1 MYSSII
7 AGTMKWGSWGAKFST
22 YQYLH
27 MMEACIEHGYTTI
40 DHADIYGH
48 YTVEAEFGAALSQR
62 PSLRQQM
69 QIITKCG
76 IKMVTPNRAMH
87 QIKSYDTSVAHI
99 VQSVNQ
105 SLVNLK
111 TDYID
116 CLLIHRPDP
125 LMNAVE
131 MAEAFSQLKAAGKV
145 LQFGVSNF
153 AVSQVNL
160 LRRYFPIAVNQIEC
174 SITQLAPFLNGQLD
188 QCQELGMVPMAW
200 SPLGGGKIFTEPL
213 EKNSRILAVCQF
225 LAEKYTVSP
234 LVILLSW
241 LMQHPAGILPV
252 LGTTQVDRLVELKP
266 CRKDLL
272 TREEWFILWRASTG
286 VEVP

>member
-22 YQYLH
+22 DQYLH